1 MATINSWNNA
11 VLAANITF
19 SGGTMSIGTDS
30 TDNAI
35 NIGTAAS
42 AGRTVTIG
50 NGTGTSTTVI
60 ACGTGGITVGTS
72 ANVHTSTLGS
82 TTTTSATTVQSGSG
96 TLSLTATNGA
106 ITINSGTG
114 TVSIGSDATNAT
126 YNFATGAGAKV
137 VTLGSTNGASSLALK
152 TGTADFSL
160 ASATGTI
167 MSTLDTGETVLPL
180 QSAFLGY
187 IGSNVNNVV
196 GDGATTFNLGTTTA
210 FTEVFDQ
217 NSDFNTN
224 GTFTAPVTGRY
235 RLTTAAGITGCTIAT
250 SFTLR
255 IVTTARTY
263 EIIFVRTATTNDYNN
278 MITVLADMT
287 AADTAIVQI
296 VAAGEAG
303 NTDDLLGSAGGVNP
317 TFFSGYLAC

>member
-11 VLAANITF
+11 VLSANVTF
-19 SGGTMSIGTDS
+19 NGGTMSIGTDS

-50 NGTGTSTTVI
+50 NGTGTSTVVVD
-60 ACGTGGITVGTS
+60 CGTGGITVGAT
-72 ANVHTSTLGS
+72 ANVHTSTMGS
-82 TTTTSATTVQSGSG
+82 TTSTSATTVQSGSG
-96 TLSLTATNGA
+96 TLSITSSNGA

-114 TVSIGSDATNAT
+114 TVSVGSDATNAT
-126 YNFATGAGAKV
+126 YNFATGGGAKV

-167 MSTLDTGETVLPL
+167 MSALDTGEITYPL

-187 IGSNVNNVV
+187 IGSNVNNVTGTGTV
-196 GDGATTFNLGTTTA
+196 FTLGTTTA

-224 GTFTAPVTGRY
+224 GTFTAPVTGKY
-235 RLTTAAGITGCTIAT
+235 RLTTTAGVTGCTIAS

-255 IVTTARTY
+255 IVTTSATH
-263 EIIFVRTATTNDYNN
+263 EIIFARAASANDFNN
-278 MITVLADMT
+278 MLSVLTDMT
-287 AADTAIVQI
+287 AGDTAQARILSS
-296 VAAGEAG
+296 GEAG
-303 NTDDLLGSAGGVNP
+303 DTDDLLGSAGGVNP
-317 TFFSGYLAC
+317 TYFCGYLAC